1 MSGKFFLE
9 SMFPLYNFYHY
20 VKIEYSSSNWYRLK
34 QHIYDP
40 FELDKIK
47 TGQFNFYVGNFSQNR
62 LILN

>member
-9 SMFPLYNFYHY
+9 RMFPLYNFYHY

-47 TGQFNFYVGNFSQNR
+47 TVN
-62 LILN
+62 LIFMLVISPKTA

>member
-9 SMFPLYNFYHY
+9 RMFPLYNFYHY
-20 VKIEYSSSNWYRLK
+20 VKIEHSLSNWYRLK

-47 TGQFNFYVGNFSQNR
+47 TVN
-62 LILN
+62 LIFMLVISPKTA